1 MYISYIYSGHISLS
15 LSLFMYIY
23 KYIHTDN
30 YTCTYNILQ
39 VPPAPSSF
47 PWPALRCWLLWDL
60 LGRYFASPFS
70 CCTSALCGSS
80 TEVWGF
86 IFEVK
91 TSVLLSMSLSHFS
104 PVPRSWSETH
114 CEGVRF
120 AVDCSARDAWSELG
134 IVLALPS
141 PNWLYK
147 KTCILYKWYQ
157 IIISHYVPVD
167 IPNVN
172 QFYWLYHVVPSK
184 LPQLHPCFRNGPRRV
199 TQLGGLRFSGHEV
212 AEPRPQLGIHQN
224 GWLCSI

>member
-1 MYISYIYSGHISLS
+1 MYISYIYSGHIS

-70 CCTSALCGSS
+70 CCTSAFCGSS

-86 IFEVK
+86 IFEGVK
-91 TSVLLSMSLSHFS
+91 TSVLLSMSLSHVS

-120 AVDCSARDAWSELG
+120 AVDCSARDALSELG

-141 PNWLYK
+141 PNWLHK
-147 KTCILYKWYQ
+147 KTCILFQMISNDYIPFRSRWY
-157 IIISHYVPVD
+157 
-167 IPNVN
+167 
-172 QFYWLYHVVPSK
+172 
-184 LPQLHPCFRNGPRRV
+184 PQC
-199 TQLGGLRFSGHEV
+199 
-212 AEPRPQLGIHQN
+212 
-224 GWLCSI
+224 